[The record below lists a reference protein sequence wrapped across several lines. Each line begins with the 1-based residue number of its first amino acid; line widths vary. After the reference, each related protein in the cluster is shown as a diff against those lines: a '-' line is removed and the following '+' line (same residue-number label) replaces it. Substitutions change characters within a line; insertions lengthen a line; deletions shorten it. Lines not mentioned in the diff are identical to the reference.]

1 MKLLAIDSSGNQTSI
16 ALIYEDELLSFS
28 KTHSRMERPNWNSLL
43 NSVGINSEIKI
54 SDIDFFAFGRGPGS
68 YTGIRSLAS
77 FMKGLS
83 WTQAKPLIG
92 ISNLK
97 SIAYQAQNKS
107 TETSKVI
114 INVAI
119 KSDLDEIYFCSYANT
134 PDLDKHQNEKVIAY
148 EDISK
153 SNFINDNNAIF
164 AGNGW
169 DDPRITFE
177 KSNNLL
183 ALSSDAE
190 SIAQLAKFQFNKS
203 KSFSPHDANP
213 VYLKNTNYKKI
224 SNE

>member
-1 MKLLAIDSSGNQTSI
+1 MC
-16 ALIYEDELLSFS
+16 
-28 KTHSRMERPNWNSLL
+28 
-43 NSVGINSEIKI
+43 
-54 SDIDFFAFGRGPGS
+54 
-68 YTGIRSLAS
+68 IR
-77 FMKGLS
+77 
-83 WTQAKPLIG
+83 
-92 ISNLK
+92 
-97 SIAYQAQNKS
+97 
-107 TETSKVI
+107 
-114 INVAI
+114 
-119 KSDLDEIYFCSYANT
+119 DR
-134 PDLDKHQNEKVIAY
+134 
-148 EDISK
+148 
-153 SNFINDNNAIF
+153 NDNNAIF